1 VAAPIVIVGGGQAG
15 LQVAESLR
23 AEGYGGSLLIVGEEP
38 HAPYQRPPLSK
49 EFLTGQ
55 MEERQLWIRAPAA
68 LERKSIQLVTG
79 RRVLSMDRQAQK
91 LTLDN
96 GETLAYSAL
105 ALTTGARARMLPVP
119 GAHLAGVMALR
130 SLDDSRALGLALAAA
145 ERIAIVGG
153 GFIGLEIASAARKH
167 GKPVTVFEAADR
179 LMARAV
185 SPLISQVFAELHES
199 HGVAIHFG
207 AKAAEFVGEAGRVTG
222 VAMAD
227 GTVHPADLVVV
238 GAGARANDELAA
250 ACGLACD
257 NGIVVDECARTTDP
271 LIVAAG
277 DCTARRQ
284 ADGALVRLESVQNA
298 AEQGKS
304 AAAALMGRERL
315 FAGPPWFWSDQHGIK
330 LQMAGRWQGYE
341 QVAIRGSVEARC
353 FTACYFRAGKLT
365 GADSLGS
372 PLDHMRVRKLLEG
385 NPTLTPT
392 QAANEGFNLAAGAD
406 RPRYASYPQGM

>member
-1 VAAPIVIVGGGQAG
+1 MAAPIVIVGGGQAG
-15 LQVAESLR
+15 LQAAESLR
-23 AEGYGGSLLIVGEEP
+23 AEGYAGPLSIVGEEP

-55 MEERQLWIRAPAA
+55 MDERQLWIRAPAA

-79 RRVLSMDRQAQK
+79 RRVLSIDRQAQQ

-96 GETLAYSAL
+96 GETLAYAGLVL
-105 ALTTGARARMLPVP
+105 ATGARARTLPIP
-119 GAHLAGVMALR
+119 GADLAGVMALR

-145 ERIAIVGG
+145 ERVAIIGG
-153 GFIGLEIASAARKH
+153 GFIGLEIASAARKL
-167 GKPVTVFEAADR
+167 GKPVTVFEVADR

-185 SPLISQVFAELHES
+185 SPLISKVFADLHES
-199 HGVAIHFG
+199 HGVALHFG
-207 AKAAEFVGEAGRVTG
+207 AKATGLVGEGSRVTG
-222 VAMAD
+222 LATAD
-227 GTVHPADLVVV
+227 GAVHPTDLVVV

-257 NGIVVDECARTTDP
+257 NGIVVDECARTADP

-284 ADGALVRLESVQNA
+284 ADGALTRLESVQNA

-304 AAAALMGRERL
+304 AAAALMGRERP
-315 FAGPPWFWSDQHGIK
+315 FAGPPWFWSDQHGVK
-330 LQMAGRWQGYE
+330 LQMAGQWQGFDE
-341 QVAIRGSVEARC
+341 VAIRGSAEARR
-353 FTACYFRAGKLT
+353 FTAFYFRGGRLT
-365 GADSLGS
+365 GADSLDS

-385 NPTLTPT
+385 SPTLTPA
-392 QAANEGFNLAAGAD
+392 QAADEGFNLAA
-406 RPRYASYPQGM
+406 S

>member
-1 VAAPIVIVGGGQAG
+1 MASPIVIVGGGQAG
-15 LQVAESLR
+15 LQAAESLR
-23 AEGYGGSLLIVGEEP
+23 AEGYAGPLSIVGEEP

-55 MEERQLWIRAPAA
+55 MDERQLWIRAPAA

-79 RRVLSMDRQAQK
+79 RRVLSIDRQALQ

-96 GETLAYSAL
+96 GETLAYAGLVL
-105 ALTTGARARMLPVP
+105 ATGARARTLPIP
-119 GAHLAGVMALR
+119 GADLAGVMALR

-145 ERIAIVGG
+145 ERVAIIGG
-153 GFIGLEIASAARKH
+153 GFIGLEIASAARKL
-167 GKPVTVFEAADR
+167 GKPVTVFEVADR

-185 SPLISQVFAELHES
+185 SPLISKVFADLHES
-199 HGVAIHFG
+199 HGVALHFG
-207 AKAAEFVGEAGRVTG
+207 AKATGLVGEGGRVAGLAT
-222 VAMAD
+222 AD
-227 GTVHPADLVVV
+227 GAVQSADLVVV

-257 NGIVVDECARTTDP
+257 NGIIVDECARTADP

-284 ADGALVRLESVQNA
+284 ADGALTRLESVQNA

-304 AAAALMGRERL
+304 AAAALMGRERP
-315 FAGPPWFWSDQHGIK
+315 FAGPPWFWSDQHGVK
-330 LQMAGRWQGYE
+330 LQMAGQWQGFDE
-341 QVAIRGSVEARC
+341 VAIRGSAEARR
-353 FTACYFRAGKLT
+353 FTAFYFRGGRLT
-365 GADSLGS
+365 GADSLDS

-385 NPTLTPT
+385 SPTLTPA
-392 QAANEGFNLAAGAD
+392 QAADEGFNLAA
-406 RPRYASYPQGM
+406 S

>member
-1 VAAPIVIVGGGQAG
+1 MTAPIVIVGGGQAG
-15 LQVAESLR
+15 LQAAESLR
-23 AEGYGGSLLIVGEEP
+23 AEGYAGPLSIVGEEP

-55 MEERQLWIRAPAA
+55 MDERQLWIRAPAA

-79 RRVLSMDRQAQK
+79 RRVLSIDRQTRL

-96 GETLAYSAL
+96 GETLAYAGLVL
-105 ALTTGARARMLPVP
+105 ATGARARTLPIP
-119 GAHLAGVMALR
+119 GANLAGVMALR
-130 SLDDSRALGLALAAA
+130 SLDDSRALGLALGAA
-145 ERIAIVGG
+145 ERVAIVGG
-153 GFIGLEIASAARKH
+153 GFIGLEIASAARKS
-167 GKPVTVFEAADR
+167 GKPVTVYEAAGR

-185 SPLISQVFAELHES
+185 SPTISKVFAELHES

-207 AKAAEFVGEAGRVTG
+207 AKATEFVGENGRVTG

-227 GTVHPADLVVV
+227 GTVHLANLVVV

-257 NGIVVDECARTTDP
+257 NGIIVDGSARTADP

-304 AAAALMGRERL
+304 AAAALMGRERP
-315 FAGPPWFWSDQHGIK
+315 FAGPPWFWSDQHGVK
-330 LQMAGRWQGYE
+330 LQMAGQWQGYE
-341 QVAIRGSVEARC
+341 EVAIRGSAEARR
-353 FTACYFRAGKLT
+353 FTAFYFRGGRLT
-365 GADSLGS
+365 GADSLDS

-385 NPTLTPT
+385 SPTLTPA
-392 QAANEGFNLAAGAD
+392 QAADEGFNLAA
-406 RPRYASYPQGM
+406 S

>member
-1 VAAPIVIVGGGQAG
+1 MTGPIVIAGGGQAG
-15 LQVAESLR
+15 LQAAESLR
-23 AEGYGGSLLIVGEEP
+23 AEGYTGPLLMVGEEP

-79 RRVLSMDRQAQK
+79 RRVVSIDRQARR

-96 GETLAYSAL
+96 GETLAYAGLVL
-105 ALTTGARARMLPVP
+105 ATGARARKLPIA
-119 GAHLAGVMALR
+119 GADLVGVFALR
-130 SLDDSRALGLALAAA
+130 SLDDSRALGGSLAGA
-145 ERIAIVGG
+145 ERVAIIGG
-153 GFIGLEIASAARKH
+153 GFIGLEIASAARKL
-167 GKPVTVFEAADR
+167 GKPVAVFEVADR

-185 SPLISQVFAELHES
+185 SPLISKVFAELHES
-199 HGVAIHFG
+199 HGVTLHFG
-207 AKAAEFVGEAGRVTG
+207 AKATGLAGEGGRVTG

-227 GTVHPADLVVV
+227 GAIHPADLVVV

-257 NGIVVDECARTTDP
+257 HGIIVDECARTADP

-284 ADGALVRLESVQNA
+284 PDGTLIRLESVQNA

-304 AAAALMGRERL
+304 AAAALMGRERP
-315 FAGPPWFWSDQHGIK
+315 FAGPPWFWSDQHGLK
-330 LQMAGRWQGYE
+330 LQMAGQWQGYE
-341 QVAIRGSVEARC
+341 EVAIRGSAEARQ
-353 FTACYFRAGKLT
+353 FTAFYFRAGRLT
-365 GADSLGS
+365 GADSLDS
-372 PLDHMRVRKLLEG
+372 PLDHMRARKLLEG
-385 NPTLTPT
+385 SPTLTPA
-392 QAANEGFNLAAGAD
+392 QAADESFNLAG
-406 RPRYASYPQGM
+406 S

>member
-1 VAAPIVIVGGGQAG
+1 MAAPIVIVGGGQAG
-15 LQVAESLR
+15 LQAAESLR
-23 AEGYGGSLLIVGEEP
+23 AEGYAGPLSIVGEEP

-55 MEERQLWIRAPAA
+55 MDERQLWIRAPAA

-79 RRVLSMDRQAQK
+79 RRVLSIDRQAQQ

-96 GETLAYSAL
+96 GETLAYAGLVL
-105 ALTTGARARMLPVP
+105 ATGARARTLPIP
-119 GAHLAGVMALR
+119 GADLAGVMALR
-130 SLDDSRALGLALAAA
+130 SLDNSRALGLALAAA
-145 ERIAIVGG
+145 ERVAIIGG
-153 GFIGLEIASAARKH
+153 GFIGLEIASAARKL
-167 GKPVTVFEAADR
+167 GKPVTVFEVADR

-185 SPLISQVFAELHES
+185 SPLISKVFADLHES
-199 HGVAIHFG
+199 HGVALHFG
-207 AKAAEFVGEAGRVTG
+207 AKATGLVGEDGRVTG
-222 VAMAD
+222 VATAD
-227 GTVHPADLVVV
+227 GAVQSADLVVV

-257 NGIVVDECARTTDP
+257 NGIIVDECARTADP

-304 AAAALMGRERL
+304 AAAALMGRERP
-315 FAGPPWFWSDQHGIK
+315 FAGPPWFWSDQHGVK
-330 LQMAGRWQGYE
+330 LQMAGQWQGFDE
-341 QVAIRGSVEARC
+341 VAIRGSAEARR
-353 FTACYFRAGKLT
+353 FTAFYFRGGRLT
-365 GADSLGS
+365 GADSLDS

-385 NPTLTPT
+385 SPTLTPA
-392 QAANEGFNLAAGAD
+392 QAADEGFNLAA
-406 RPRYASYPQGM
+406 S

>member
-1 VAAPIVIVGGGQAG
+1 MAAPIVIVGGGQAG

-55 MEERQLWIRAPAA
+55 MDERQLWIRAPAA

-79 RRVLSMDRQAQK
+79 RRVVSIDRAAQR

-96 GETLAYSAL
+96 GETLEYAGLAL
-105 ALTTGARARMLPVP
+105 ATGARARMLPIP
-119 GAHLAGVMALR
+119 GADLAGVRTLR
-130 SLDDSRALGLALAAA
+130 SLGDSRALSAALAAA
-145 ERIAIVGG
+145 EHVAIVGG
-153 GFIGLEIASAARKH
+153 GFIGLEIASAARKS

-185 SPLISQVFAELHES
+185 SPIVSRAFADLHGR
-199 HGVAIHFG
+199 HGVSIHSG
-207 AKAAEFVGEAGRVTG
+207 AKTAAFAGEGGRVTG
-222 VAMAD
+222 VVMVD
-227 GTVHPADLVVV
+227 GRVHSADLVVV

-257 NGIVVDECARTTDP
+257 NGIVVDEWARTADP

-277 DCTARRQ
+277 DCTARRGP
-284 ADGALVRLESVQNA
+284 DGALVRLESVQNA

-304 AAAALMGRERL
+304 AAAALMGRERP
-315 FAGPPWFWSDQHGIK
+315 FAGPPWFWSDQHGVK
-330 LQMAGRWQGYE
+330 LQMVGQSQGYDE
-341 QVAIRGSVEARC
+341 VAIRGPVEACR
-353 FTACYFRAGKLT
+353 FTAFYFRGGRLT
-365 GADSLGS
+365 GADSLDS
-372 PLDHMRVRKLLEG
+372 PLDHMRVRRLLEG
-385 NPTLTPT
+385 SPTLTPE
-392 QAANEGFNLAAGAD
+392 QAADESFSLAASEGVA
-406 RPRYASYPQGM
+406 QK

>member
-1 VAAPIVIVGGGQAG
+1 MASPIVIVGSGQAG
-15 LQVAESLR
+15 LQAAESLR
-23 AEGYGGSLLIVGEEP
+23 AEGYAGPLSIVGEEP

-55 MEERQLWIRAPAA
+55 MDERQLWIRAPAA

-79 RRVLSMDRQAQK
+79 RRVLSIDRQAQQ

-96 GETLAYSAL
+96 GETLAYAGLVL
-105 ALTTGARARMLPVP
+105 ATGARARTLPIP
-119 GAHLAGVMALR
+119 GADLAGVMALR

-145 ERIAIVGG
+145 ERVAIIGG
-153 GFIGLEIASAARKH
+153 GFIGLEIASAARKL
-167 GKPVTVFEAADR
+167 GKPVTVFEVADR

-185 SPLISQVFAELHES
+185 SPLISKVFADLHES
-199 HGVAIHFG
+199 HGVALHFG
-207 AKAAEFVGEAGRVTG
+207 AKATGLVGEGSRVTG
-222 VAMAD
+222 LATAD
-227 GTVHPADLVVV
+227 GAVHPTDLVVV

-257 NGIVVDECARTTDP
+257 NGIVVDECARTADP

-284 ADGALVRLESVQNA
+284 ADGALTRLESVQNA

-304 AAAALMGRERL
+304 AAAALMGRERP
-315 FAGPPWFWSDQHGIK
+315 FAGPPWFWSDQHGVK
-330 LQMAGRWQGYE
+330 LQMAGQWQGFDE
-341 QVAIRGSVEARC
+341 VAIRGSAEARR
-353 FTACYFRAGKLT
+353 FTAFYFRGGRLT
-365 GADSLGS
+365 GADSLDS

-385 NPTLTPT
+385 SPTLTPA
-392 QAANEGFNLAAGAD
+392 QAADGGFNLAG
-406 RPRYASYPQGM
+406 S